1 MKDNNINIKI
11 NKFFP
16 GRYSEDV
23 NQPGLR
29 DSIVNIVEDTS
40 ATDPRRRTEKSITN
54 ILLPLLTSKLHD
66 EGYKISKS
74 AVTL

>member
-1 MKDNNINIKI
+1 M
-11 NKFFP
+11 
-16 GRYSEDV
+16 
-23 NQPGLR
+23 
-29 DSIVNIVEDTS
+29 EDTS